1 MAEDG
6 ETYQCR
12 CLPMSGGVPGRP
24 GIVERRSRNSPGKP
38 GHQTVRD
45 RIVEKLEGRPGSEVG
60 DDPGVLPSE
69 EQKDSLEE
77 VGELHR
83 DEERTE
89 RELRFGTFQSEGD
102 AIMA

>member
-1 MAEDG
+1 M
-6 ETYQCR
+6 
-12 CLPMSGGVPGRP
+12 PMPANVGWCPGRP
-24 GIVERRSRNSPGKP
+24 GIVERRSRNSPGKRS
-38 GHQTVRD
+38 HQTVGD

-69 EQKDSLEE
+69 EQKDSPEE

-89 RELRFGTFQSEGD
+89 RELRFGTFS
-102 AIMA
+102 AKATP